1 MVPVVAMAN
10 DQISQVAIFAD
21 LHTHTFCIQFIIFHC
36 VSIQKVLIEN
46 ITIIRNYYHLI
57 KPKEIATK

>member
-10 DQISQVAIFAD
+10 DQISQVAIFVD
-21 LHTHTFCIQFIIFHC
+21 LHTDTFCIQFIIFHC
-36 VSIQKVLIEN
+36 VSIQ
-46 ITIIRNYYHLI
+46 IILNYYHLI